1 MVYDTTY
8 AESLDAVSEWYK
20 LLSEIIDPESLVIA
34 LVGNKCDDIHKQ
46 EVSLRDAQK
55 IKAAIGAQIFLE
67 CSAKDNINKEKLF
80 QDMSKLLM
88 EKNLTVSYKDVNLL
102 LT

>member
-46 EVSLRDAQK
+46 EVSLRDA
-55 IKAAIGAQIFLE
+55 
-67 CSAKDNINKEKLF
+67 
-80 QDMSKLLM
+80 
-88 EKNLTVSYKDVNLL
+88 
-102 LT
+102 